1 MQPANVVTV
10 RMVNG
15 LQPNQ
20 PTIGHRNCT
29 PLSSMLFPATSMSWG
44 ILPAMLTPSP
54 GIESTAALS
63 SS

>member
-29 PLSSMLFPATSMSWG
+29 PLSSMLFPSNLHVLGDFAGHVDTFSRD
-44 ILPAMLTPSP
+44 
-54 GIESTAALS
+54 
-63 SS
+63 